1 MSWFV
6 ITETRDLK
14 RKYFRLGFSETAN
27 RQSTPRHHVLLT
39 PHTHRPRIMT
49 SILACVTAATVR
61 HTAAP
66 RRTTA
71 RTCPVVLHPSWK
83 QRPSLLCRAGT
94 NPFVEGWLDLSN
106 TVTGGGGD
114 LGITELAENL
124 GSDVYMDINGWH
136 LFLKDAKYATPLA
149 RIVSN
154 RIAADG
160 NRFDET
166 AVLQILKDCPVKI
179 GAGKAT
185 VKLFDLM
192 PSMCVS
198 DFVKIV
204 EDYVDDL

>member
-1 MSWFV
+1 
-6 ITETRDLK
+6 
-14 RKYFRLGFSETAN
+14 
-27 RQSTPRHHVLLT
+27 
-39 PHTHRPRIMT
+39 MT